1 MAIENDQKFIDY
13 IIKELVDVPDKVKLE
28 RTIDERGVLLTLTVD
43 PADMGKVIGKGGNTA
58 KAVRTLLRVLG
69 AKTNSRINLKI
80 NEPEGSMGGYNR
92 VERNEPTTSFED
104 SKPSDGVIT
113 EEPAPLMTST
123 DDEKTTDI
131 V

>member
-1 MAIENDQKFIDY
+1 MAVENDQKFIEY
-13 IIKELVDVPDKVKLE
+13 IIKELVDAPDKVKID

-43 PADMGKVIGKGGNTA
+43 PMDMGKVIGKGGNTA

-80 NEPEGSMGGYNR
+80 KEPEGSTGGFNR
-92 VERNEPTTSFED
+92 IDREESQPSNLATE
-104 SKPSDGVIT
+104 KPI
-113 EEPAPLMTST
+113 EEEKPFVAESSN
-123 DDEKTTDI
+123 DEKTTEL

>member
-1 MAIENDQKFIDY
+1 MAIVNDQKFIEY
-13 IIKELVDVPDKVKLE
+13 IIKELVDAPDKVKLE

-43 PADMGKVIGKGGNTA
+43 PIDMGKVIGKGGNTA

-80 NEPEGSMGGYNR
+80 NEPEGSTDGFNR
-92 VERNEPTTSFED
+92 VNNEDSQTTSINAE
-104 SKPSDGVIT
+104 KPI
-113 EEPAPLMTST
+113 EEEKPFVTVDTS

>member
-1 MAIENDQKFIDY
+1 MAIENDQKFIEY
-13 IIKELVDVPDKVKLE
+13 IIKELVDAPDKVKLE

-43 PADMGKVIGKGGNTA
+43 PIDMGKVIGKGGNTA

-80 NEPEGSMGGYNR
+80 NEPEGSTDGFNR
-92 VERNEPTTSFED
+92 VNNEDSQTTSINAE
-104 SKPSDGVIT
+104 KPI
-113 EEPAPLMTST
+113 EEEKPFVTADTS

>member
-1 MAIENDQKFIDY
+1 MAIENDQKFIEY
-13 IIKELVDVPDKVKLE
+13 IIKELVDAPDKVKLE

-43 PADMGKVIGKGGNTA
+43 PIDMGKVIGKGGNTA

-80 NEPEGSMGGYNR
+80 NEPEGSTDGFNR
-92 VERNEPTTSFED
+92 VNNEDSQTTSINAE
-104 SKPSDGVIT
+104 KPI
-113 EEPAPLMTST
+113 EEEKPFVTVDTS

>member
-13 IIKELVDVPDKVKLE
+13 IIKELVDAPDKVKLE

-43 PADMGKVIGKGGNTA
+43 PVDMGKVIGKGGNTA

-104 SKPSDGVIT
+104 SKPVESVDL
-113 EEPAPLMTST
+113 EEPAPIIASS

>member
-13 IIKELVDVPDKVKLE
+13 IMKELVDAHDKVKLE

-92 VERNEPTTSFED
+92 VERSEPISSFDD
-104 SKPSDGVIT
+104 SKPTNEVIV
-113 EEPAPLMTST
+113 EEPEPIVSSS